1 MERRDFIKLTAITG
15 TGAALTACGN
25 PEHQLIRF
33 VPDEDIVPGIAEW
46 KPSVCPL
53 CSAGCGLTVR
63 VMDADFE
70 TMRNG
75 QAGVVAIKAAKK
87 LEGQPAHPINHGAL
101 CARGQAAIQLTYHPD
116 RVTQPMKRSGTRGAA
131 DFKPLSWDEAIA
143 ELAGKLDGLSDRKA
157 LAYVT
162 RPRPS
167 RRLEV
172 ASEFL
177 TRFGAPAPIGFELFG
192 NEVLRKANAAS
203 FGREQL
209 PSYDLANAMFVVGF
223 GADFLGTWNSPVAQT
238 IAYGRMR
245 QGRSGVRGKLVQ
257 IEPRMSL
264 TGANADEWIYA
275 RAGTEGVVA
284 LGIAHLLAPNN
295 TALAGFAPDAVE
307 KITGVAARKIER
319 LAREIGE
326 MKPALAIVGGPTLAY
341 TNGSF
346 HARAINTLNAVL
358 AATGHAGGIGFT
370 PGADAIRPL
379 RPTADLKNL
388 SAQVLLLD
396 DANPIYGTPK
406 GWGVRDAI
414 AKIPYIASFS
424 SFIDDTSAHADLIV
438 PDHTFLEGWT
448 DSLPESGSMDAVA
461 NAAGPVMKPLY
472 QTRSTADVL
481 IEVAGK
487 LKTPVAMPWKTYDEA
502 IKAGFD
508 KISATAW
515 DDVAKQ
521 GGHWPAQPSPD
532 LSVPRARPP
541 APRPQPPTPST
552 QFVPPQFD
560 GDAATYP
567 FLFQPYASQAF
578 SDGSTAH
585 LPWLQEMPD
594 PMTSAMWSS
603 WVEINPQAAQKLGIQ
618 KGDVVEITSSQGS
631 LRAPAVLSPG
641 IGPDMVAMPVG
652 QGHETFTRYASKR
665 GANPVTIL
673 APLTDSETGA
683 LAWAATRVKIARVG
697 DADGS
702 LIMFAGELREEPHHH
717 HTR

>member
-15 TGAALTACGN
+15 TSAALTACGN

-87 LEGQPAHPINHGAL
+87 LEGQPTHPINQGAL

-116 RVTQPMKRSGTRGAA
+116 RVTQPMKRGGPRGAA
-131 DFKPLSWDEAIA
+131 DFKPVSWDEAIA

-157 LAYVT
+157 LAYIT
-162 RPRPS
+162 RPRRS

-172 ASEFL
+172 ATEFL

-209 PSYDLANAMFVVGF
+209 PTYDLSAAMFVVGF

-245 QGRSGVRGKLVQ
+245 QGRAGVRGKFIQ

-284 LGIAHLLAPNN
+284 LGIAHLLSPNN
-295 TALAGFAPDAVE
+295 AGLAGFAPDAVE
-307 KITGVAARKIER
+307 KVTGVAAKKIER

-346 HARAINTLNAVL
+346 HARAVNTLNAVL
-358 AATGHAGGIGFT
+358 AGIGHASGIGFT
-370 PGADAIRPL
+370 PGADAVRPL
-379 RPTADLKNL
+379 RPSADLKNL

-406 GWGVRDAI
+406 GWGVRDAM
-414 AKIPYIASFS
+414 AKVAYIASFS
-424 SFIDDTSAHADLIV
+424 SFIDDSSAHADLIL

-448 DSLPESGSMDAVA
+448 DSLPESGSMTLVA
-461 NAAGPVMKPLY
+461 SAAGPVMKPLY
-472 QTRSTADVL
+472 QTRSTPDVL
-481 IEVAGK
+481 IEVAAK
-487 LKTPVAMPWKTYDEA
+487 LKTPIAMPWKTYDEA

-508 KISATAW
+508 KIGPTAW

-521 GGHWPAQPSPD
+521 GGHWTAPSAERRSASD
-532 LSVPRARPP
+532 GARPP
-541 APRPQPPTPST
+541 SPRFPVPSP

-560 GDAATYP
+560 GDVAAYP
-567 FLFQPYASQAF
+567 YYFQPYPSQAF
-578 SDGSTAH
+578 NDGSTAH

-603 WVEINPQAAQKLGIQ
+603 WVEINPQAAEKLGIK

-673 APLTDSETGA
+673 APLTDTETGA

-702 LIMFAGELREEPHHH
+702 LILFAGELREEPHHH